1 MIRIKERVVMERKR
15 KITKSGILGLD
26 KMLEGGIPDG
36 HVVLVQGGAGS
47 GKTMLSMQWLF
58 SGWQE
63 EKDPGLYIAITETYQ
78 KAIKNIQ
85 NIGFFDQEALNEG
98 DIRFTDLRSM
108 TQIMGWGEEDI
119 RKDDVEELIN
129 RIKELVKE
137 SGAKRLVMDSITALG
152 YMIDDR
158 ELFRH
163 FIFRL
168 GTVMDSLG
176 CTVFMTSEASES
188 KSPFAIEDFISD
200 GIIHMEQVPG
210 EQRLLRYLNISK
222 MRGVEYRSGKV
233 ALEIDSSGI
242 TIYPKIPIDRELAK
256 TDFEKRRSTG
266 VPGFD
271 DMLGGG
277 FPEGHNILFTGNT
290 GTGKS
295 TLGMEFL
302 REGLHN
308 DEVCLFV
315 NLEEPLQQVK
325 KTAEAHGW
333 DFERYEEEGLLIF
346 ISPDLIDTFPD
357 KFLYQIIN
365 AVDEYDVERV
375 FIDSVSSLPSA
386 GMSEDKL
393 REVLLQLNSAMKKRG
408 ITSIMTFLSTNMF
421 SAGEE
426 ASMGATSASDLR
438 LSSLVDGIILLR
450 YIEKENTVGK
460 VINVLKMRGIEHSKD
475 IRELMIEDAGIKI
488 GSKLSRGGV
497 DE

>member
-1 MIRIKERVVMERKR
+1 MARERKI
-15 KITKSGILGLD
+15 KKSGISGLD
-26 KMLEGGIPDG
+26 KMLEGGIPEG
-36 HVVLVQGGAGS
+36 HVVLIQGGAGS

-58 SGWQE
+58 RGWQKE
-63 EKDPGLYIAITETYQ
+63 GDLGLYIAVTETYQ

-85 NIGFFDQEALNEG
+85 NIGFFDEKALNEG

-108 TQIMGWGEEDI
+108 TQIMGWGKEDV
-119 RKDDVEELIN
+119 RKDNVEELVN

-137 SGAKRLVMDSITALG
+137 SGANRLVIDSITALG

-168 GTVMDSLG
+168 GTVLDTLG
-176 CTVFMTSEASES
+176 CTVFLTSEANES

-233 ALEIDSSGI
+233 AFEIDSSGL

-256 TDFEKRRSTG
+256 TKFEKRRSSG
-266 VPGFD
+266 VSGID
-271 DMLGGG
+271 EMIGGG

-302 REGLHN
+302 NEGLQN
-308 DEVCLFV
+308 GEICLFV

-325 KTAEAHGW
+325 KMAEAHGW
-333 DFERYEEEGLLIF
+333 DFERYEEEGLLKF
-346 ISPDLIDTFPD
+346 ISPDLIDTFSD

-393 REVLLQLNSAMKKRG
+393 REILLQLNSAMKKRG
-408 ITSIMTFLSTNMF
+408 ITSIMTFLSSSMF
-421 SAGEE
+421 SAGEK
-426 ASMGATSASDLR
+426 ASLGATSASDLR

-450 YIEKENTVGK
+450 YIEKEDTVGK
-460 VINVLKMRGIEHSKD
+460 VINVLKMRGIAHSKD
-475 IRELMIEDAGIKI
+475 IRELIIEDEGIKI
-488 GSKLSRGGV
+488 GSKLSRGAV
-497 DE
+497 DER

>member
-1 MIRIKERVVMERKR
+1 MERER
-15 KITKSGILGLD
+15 KITKSGIAGLD

-58 SGWQE
+58 SGWHE
-63 EKDPGLYIAITETYQ
+63 EKDPGLYIAVTETYQ

-85 NIGFFDQEALNEG
+85 NIGFFEQEALKEG
-98 DIRFTDLRSM
+98 NIRFTDLRSM
-108 TQIMGWGEEDI
+108 TQIMGWGEEDLK
-119 RKDDVEELIN
+119 KDDVEELIN
-129 RIKELVKE
+129 RIKELVE
-137 SGAKRLVMDSITALG
+137 DSGAKRLVMDSITALG
-152 YMIDDR
+152 YMIDDK

-168 GTVMDSLG
+168 GTVLDTLG
-176 CTVFMTSEASES
+176 CTVFLTSEASES
-188 KSPFAIEDFISD
+188 KSPFAIENFISD

-210 EQRLLRYLNISK
+210 EQRLLRHLNVSK
-222 MRGVEYRSGKV
+222 MRGVEYRSGKI
-233 ALEIDSSGI
+233 AFEIDSDGI

-256 TDFEKRRSTG
+256 TKFEKRRSSG
-266 VPGFD
+266 VSGLD
-271 DMLGGG
+271 EMLEGG

-290 GTGKS
+290 GTGKT

-302 REGLHN
+302 REGLQN
-308 DEVCLFV
+308 DENCLFV

-325 KTAEAHGW
+325 KMAEAHGW
-333 DFERYEEEGLLIF
+333 DFDRYEEEGLLKF

-365 AVDEYDVERV
+365 AVDEHDVERV

-408 ITSIMTFLSTNMF
+408 ITSIMTFLSTSMF
-421 SAGEE
+421 SSGGK

-450 YIEKENTVGK
+450 YIEKDNSVGK
-460 VINVLKMRGIEHSKD
+460 VINVLKMRGIEHSTE

-488 GSKLSRGGV
+488 GSQLSRGGG